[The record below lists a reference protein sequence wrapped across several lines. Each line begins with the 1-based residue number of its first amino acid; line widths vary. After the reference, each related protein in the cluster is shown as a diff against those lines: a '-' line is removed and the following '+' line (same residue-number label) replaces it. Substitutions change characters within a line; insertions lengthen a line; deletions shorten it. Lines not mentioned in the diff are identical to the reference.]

1 MSVEAK
7 DIIIKLLIK
16 DPTKRLGT
24 KGEAE
29 EIKMHP
35 WFASINW
42 NDLYN
47 KKLEAQFK
55 PKLKKMRWM
64 WQISM
69 KILLKKTPLIH
80 S

>member
-7 DIIIKLLIK
+7 DIIVKLLIK

-24 KGEAE
+24 KGETE

-42 NDLYN
+42 NDLVN
-47 KKLEAQFK
+47 KKLEA
-55 PKLKKMRWM
+55 
-64 WQISM
+64 
-69 KILLKKTPLIH
+69 
-80 S
+80 